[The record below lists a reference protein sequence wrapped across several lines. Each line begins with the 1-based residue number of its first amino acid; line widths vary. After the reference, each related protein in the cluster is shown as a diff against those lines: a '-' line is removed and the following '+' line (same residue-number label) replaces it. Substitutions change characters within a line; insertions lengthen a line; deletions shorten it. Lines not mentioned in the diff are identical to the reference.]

1 MGEEDKQEEKEDRT
15 IYLIMLILES
25 INLYAESET
34 LTKIALTIIILVL
47 DEGLMMKRIIDWCM
61 EIRMKDLRSGIFMTL
76 IIEIGRKCHEMEKGN
91 RRARHKAHVKELFQI
106 MRKGEKERNRLKK
119 RTQKIIEYL

>member
-1 MGEEDKQEEKEDRT
+1 
-15 IYLIMLILES
+15 MLILES

-76 IIEIGRKCHEMEKGN
+76 LSYTKAEEEKQEENIRTNAEIRQSI
-91 RRARHKAHVKELFQI
+91 VLI
-106 MRKGEKERNRLKK
+106 M
-119 RTQKIIEYL
+119 KITTIVLLLT

>member
-76 IIEIGRKCHEMEKGN
+76 LSYTKAEEEKQEEN
-91 RRARHKAHVKELFQI
+91 VMRWKKETEEEDI
-106 MRKGEKERNRLKK
+106 RPM
-119 RTQKIIEYL
+119 

>member
-1 MGEEDKQEEKEDRT
+1 
-15 IYLIMLILES
+15 MLILES

-76 IIEIGRKCHEMEKGN
+76 LSYTKAEEEKQEENIRTNGEIRQSI
-91 RRARHKAHVKELFQI
+91 VLI
-106 MRKGEKERNRLKK
+106 M
-119 RTQKIIEYL
+119 KITTIVLLLT